1 MVEQDIFEE
10 LVDLGKNK
18 GMLTFDEIT
27 DILSADFF
35 SPEEIEEHIT
45 LLKDMGIKILDTDDS
60 SITGEEISEEEETE
74 YEKTGDLVQ
83 SYFHSMGNITVLTR
97 NEEIDLAK
105 NLEEGKKIIRE
116 IVTALP
122 IYLKLEAEAET
133 QEDEHEDEAGERP
146 DKILSATLKTL
157 DALINKVET
166 AGNKLGR
173 YESLKNLK

>member
-1 MVEQDIFEE
+1 MLEQDIFEE
-10 LVDLGKNK
+10 LIDLGKNK
-18 GMLTFDEIT
+18 GMLTFDEIN

-35 SPEEIEEHIT
+35 SPEEIEERIT
-45 LLKDMGIKILDTDDS
+45 LLKDMGIKILDTEDS
-60 SITGEEISEEEETE
+60 DIMGEEVSEEEEPE

-122 IYLKLEAEAET
+122 VYLKLEAESEI
-133 QEDEHEDEAGERP
+133 QEDQDEDDAEEKT
-146 DKILSATLKTL
+146 DKILSPP
-157 DALINKVET
+157 
-166 AGNKLGR
+166 
-173 YESLKNLK
+173 